1 MSPGDTA
8 CPVIA
13 ITVLGIIFLVAM
25 IMLVP
30 PFGYAILGIILTLAI
45 LAAVWF
51 FCWRKKRDGSPT
63 SLLPT
68 SAQQAGDASDIRSAP
83 DANAPA
89 FTWDHDG
96 RGENVDLQPP
106 PPAVMRGI
114 DNRGSYLRHPVTHP
128 KSPTLLPM
136 YMDGANG

>member
-1 MSPGDTA
+1 MAAVWIVGVA
-8 CPVIA
+8 A
-13 ITVLGIIFLVAM
+13 VLGVLFILM
-25 IMLVP
+25 ILLVP
-30 PFGYAILGIILTLAI
+30 GFRYAALGFTIILAI

-51 FCWRKKRDGSPT
+51 FYWRKKRHGSPI

-89 FTWDHDG
+89 FTLDHG
-96 RGENVDLQPP
+96 RGESEVLQRP

-114 DNRGSYLRHPVTHP
+114 DNRRSYLGCPVTHP
-128 KSPTLLPM
+128 ESPTLLPM
-136 YMDGANG
+136 YMDGADE